1 MSLTVADEA
10 DLLWRWTETVTRAAA
25 GPDGAGSAGAAGT
38 GEAVT
43 AVGRD
48 LLARYAEPTRRYH
61 DLRHLTEVLDRID
74 HLAEFARE
82 VDAVRLAGWFHDAI
96 YDPHRSD
103 NEEASARLATQ
114 ALARCGVDGPTAA
127 EVSRL
132 VLLTSGHAPAD
143 DDSNGAVL
151 CDADL
156 AVLSTAP
163 ERYAVYVA
171 DVRSEYAHVPD
182 AAFRQGRAAILS
194 DLAARDRLFGT
205 DYGRAHWEK
214 RARHNL
220 AAELILLTRPEDLAR
235 ESAENR
241 PGD

>member
-1 MSLTVADEA
+1 MNPTVADEA

-25 GPDGAGSAGAAGT
+25 GGAGAAGP
-38 GEAVT
+38 GREAAD

-48 LLARYAEPTRRYH
+48 LLARYSEPTRRYH
-61 DLRHLTEVLDRID
+61 DVRHLTDVLDRID
-74 HLAEFARE
+74 HLAGFARE
-82 VDAVRLAGWFHDAI
+82 VNTVRLAGWFHDAI

-103 NEEASARLATQ
+103 NEEASAQLAAR

-132 VLLTSGHAPAD
+132 VLLTAGHAPDAD
-143 DDSNGAVL
+143 DPDGAVL

-163 ERYAVYVA
+163 ERYAVYVT
-171 DVRSEYAHVPD
+171 DVRAEYAHVPD
-182 AAFRQGRAAILS
+182 EAFREGRTAILS
-194 DLAARDRLFGT
+194 DLAARERLFGT
-205 DYGRAHWEK
+205 EYGRAHWEK

-220 AAELILLTRPEDLAR
+220 AAELILLTRPEDLVR
-235 ESAENR
+235 ELAENR
-241 PGD
+241 PED

>member
-1 MSLTVADEA
+1 MSPTVADET
-10 DLLWRWTETVTRAAA
+10 DLLWRWTETVGRASA
-25 GPDGAGSAGAAGT
+25 GPAPA
-38 GEAVT
+38 EAVT

-74 HLAEFARE
+74 HLAEYARQA
-82 VDAVRLAGWFHDAI
+82 DAVRLAGWFHDAI
-96 YDPHRSD
+96 YDPHRGD
-103 NEEASARLATQ
+103 NEEASAQLATG
-114 ALARCGVDGPTAA
+114 ALARCGVGDPIAA

-132 VLLTSGHAPAD
+132 VLLTAGHAPAAD
-143 DDSNGAVL
+143 DPDGAVL

-171 DVRSEYAHVPD
+171 DVRAEYAHVPD
-182 AAFRQGRAAILS
+182 EAFREGRAAVLT

-205 DYGRAHWEK
+205 DYGRAYWEK

-220 AAELILLTRPEDLAR
+220 AAELILLTRPEDRAQV
-235 ESAENR
+235 SAPRLTEPTEDR

>member
-1 MSLTVADEA
+1 MSPTVADEA
-10 DLLWRWTETVTRAAA
+10 DLLWRWTETVTRAA
-25 GPDGAGSAGAAGT
+25 GGSPAAD
-38 GEAVT
+38 EVVV

-74 HLAEFARE
+74 HLAEFARQA
-82 VDAVRLAGWFHDAI
+82 DAVRLAGWFHDAI

-103 NEEASARLATQ
+103 NEEASAQLATR
-114 ALARCGVDGPTAA
+114 ALARCGVDGATSA

-132 VLLTSGHAPAD
+132 VLLTAGHAPAAD
-143 DDSNGAVL
+143 DPNGAVL

-163 ERYAVYVA
+163 ERYAVYVS
-171 DVRSEYAHVPD
+171 DVRAEYAHVPD
-182 AAFRQGRAAILS
+182 EAFREGRAAILS

-205 DYGRAHWEK
+205 EYGRAYWEK

-220 AAELILLTRPEDLAR
+220 AAELILLTRPQDLADLPD
-235 ESAENR
+235 E
-241 PGD
+241 

>member
-1 MSLTVADEA
+1 MSPTVADEA
-10 DLLWRWTETVTRAAA
+10 DLLWRWTETVTRAAD
-25 GPDGAGSAGAAGT
+25 GPAAT
-38 GEAVT
+38 EAVT

-48 LLARYAEPTRRYH
+48 LLTRYSEPTRRYH
-61 DLRHLTEVLDRID
+61 DVRHLTDVLDRID
-74 HLAEFARE
+74 HLAEFTRE
-82 VDAVRLAGWFHDAI
+82 IDTVRLAAWFHDAI
-96 YDPHRSD
+96 YDPHRGD
-103 NEEASARLATQ
+103 NEEASAQLAAG
-114 ALARCGVDGPTAA
+114 ALARCGVDDPTAA

-132 VLLTSGHAPAD
+132 VLLTAGHAPDAGD
-143 DDSNGAVL
+143 PDGAVL

-171 DVRSEYAHVPD
+171 DVRAEYAHVPD
-182 AAFRQGRAAILS
+182 EAFREGRTAILS

-220 AAELILLTRPEDLAR
+220 AAELILLTRPEDLVR
-235 ESAENR
+235 EPEENR
-241 PGD
+241 PED